1 MTQMTPPGWYPDPG
15 QAAGAPP
22 TERWW
27 DGNTWTDQVRAA
39 GGAFTQPG
47 QPGQPG
53 QQSGQQPGQS
63 AFPAY
68 PAYPSHPPA
77 PRRRGLRVAIAAG
90 AVLVVLAGIGGG
102 VYALN
107 SDDDGDGGSASDE
120 ASSGAPRAPRGSEA
134 PDAPRSPESDAPR
147 APEQEA
153 GFATDPVNGIKIPIP
168 DGWKGGTTLKGAGV
182 QTDPIPCP
190 GNSGEQCTRG
200 SAFSQSAEELKLD
213 AKTPEEAAKQDI
225 ARNAKEGYGGKTYG
239 RITSHKVLASKAITV
254 AGQKGYYV
262 RWKAVTEKSD
272 DGYVESLAFPSPAA
286 KDKIVVVRMGID
298 VNDKAPSLS
307 AMDTIAKGIK
317 AGPTGGGG
325 GTGQDV

>member
-27 DGNTWTDQVRAA
+27 DGNAWTDQVRAA
-39 GGAFTQPG
+39 GGAYTQPATT
-47 QPGQPG
+47 
-53 QQSGQQPGQS
+53 
-63 AFPAY
+63 AFPPY
-68 PAYPSHPPA
+68 PAQPPA
-77 PRRRGLRVAIAAG
+77 PRRRGLRVAIATG

-102 VYALN
+102 VYALT

-120 ASSGAPRAPRGSEA
+120 ASSGAPRAPGNSEA
-134 PDAPRSPESDAPR
+134 PDAPRSPGSEEPRAPR
-147 APEQEA
+147 APGQEA

-213 AKTPEEAAKQDI
+213 AETPEEAAKQDI

-254 AGQKGYYV
+254 AGQKGYHV

-272 DGYVESLAFPSPAA
+272 DGYVESLAFPSPAD

-298 VNDKAPSLS
+298 VNDKAPSVS

-317 AGPTGGGG
+317 AGPAGGGG